1 MGMSPIPA
9 PALHKRLRKKQPSQ
23 DQVKGMVKT
32 AQEDEGNLIKWDSTL
47 KKHQEAHHAH
57 SYAKIPLYPYLYLS
71 FLPQSTG
78 VLSHFSVC
86 SKRLEIFSLVL
97 DGRTCSLNIPP
108 AVKLLLFGNYKTCLK
123 RINLFLWLLRL
134 LWSLSKGQKRTCT
147 FIEQPNQ
154 LAGILKPM
162 LFVN

>member
-1 MGMSPIPA
+1 MLYWSKDYDKWVWA
-9 PALHKRLRKKQPSQ
+9 QSLHQLCTRGWGRNSHHKI
-23 DQVKGMVKT
+23 KGMVKT

-134 LWSLSKGQKRTCT
+134 LWSLPGDRK
-147 FIEQPNQ
+147 EHA
-154 LAGILKPM
+154 LL
-162 LFVN
+162 